1 MKTSHFVLRI
11 AWLCAALLATTV
23 SVAGATTI
31 NVQFYTEAVFYLDGA
46 DPTTGTTFIEDASHA
61 LNISFAGVG
70 TSGSPMSVMSDD
82 LAIVQNL
89 GTFTVSRVKDNS
101 QFDLSGYSFQLS
113 IFQSVPSVG
122 TGALV
127 GLLDGKFKQDGKI
140 DFSGDFSTTIG
151 DVNYTLTN
159 LASGNVMSLANLAI
173 GESYSKALD
182 SNITHT
188 HPETTGDDGGAT
200 AVPEPASLSLL
211 GVGLAGIGTGARRR
225 RQRKAS

>member
-1 MKTSHFVLRI
+1 MRDSHFVQSTACLS
-11 AWLCAALLATTV
+11 AALLTTTV
-23 SVAGATTI
+23 SEAGATTI
-31 NVQFYTEAVFYLDGA
+31 NVQFYTEGVFYLDGA
-46 DPTTGTTFIEDASHA
+46 DPSTGTAFIEDSSHA
-61 LNISFAGVG
+61 LNISFVGVG
-70 TSGSPMSVMSDD
+70 TSGSPISVMSDD
-82 LAIVQNL
+82 LAIVENL

-127 GLLDGKFKQDGKI
+127 GLLDGKIKQDGKI

-151 DVNYTLTN
+151 DVGYTLTN
-159 LASGNVMSLANLAI
+159 LASGNVMPLANLAI
-173 GESYSKALD
+173 GESYSKGLD
-182 SNITHT
+182 GNITHT

-200 AVPEPASLSLL
+200 AVPEPASLTLL

-225 RQRKAS
+225 RQRKSS

>member
-122 TGALV
+122 TGTLV
-127 GLLDGKFKQDGKI
+127 GLLDGKIKQDGKI
-140 DFSGDFSTTIG
+140 DFSGDFNTTIG

-211 GVGLAGIGTGARRR
+211 GVGLAGIITDARRW